1 MVHALPFA
9 RSVPGPGAGRPSPP
23 NADRMTTV
31 AIAPELFE
39 ETVAIRRDLHAHP
52 ELAFEETRTAGIVAE
67 RLRALGLDVH
77 TAIGGTGVV
86 GVLTGA
92 QPGPTIMLRADMDAL
107 PMPEENDVAYVSR
120 NAGVTHACG
129 HDAHVAMLLGA
140 AAILRDRA
148 SEVHGR
154 VAFVFQPAEEGGGGA
169 RAMLDDGL
177 IARFAIER
185 AYGMH
190 IANILPSGVLGLR
203 PGPLMAA
210 VDSFDLVV
218 EGVGGHGAMPHRSVD
233 PVVVAADV
241 VGALQRIVSRE
252 IDPLEPAVVTIG
264 AINGGTTY
272 NVIPP
277 RVALKG
283 TVRTFTA
290 VARDSMEARVRR
302 IAEHTCA
309 SANAAC
315 TLQWHPSYPVTEND
329 PAEAAF
335 VTAALAAEFGAERVL
350 EIPPIMGSEDFS
362 YFAQVVPAC
371 FYFLG
376 AGDAAHQFP
385 NHHPAFDID
394 EDAMAT
400 GIAAHVALALAATSS
415 SPHR

>member
-1 MVHALPFA
+1 
-9 RSVPGPGAGRPSPP
+9 
-23 NADRMTTV
+23 MTAV
-31 AIAPELFE
+31 AISPELFAD
-39 ETVAIRRDLHAHP
+39 TVAIRRDLHAHP
-52 ELAFEETRTAGIVAE
+52 ELAFEETRTAEIVAAG
-67 RLRALGLDVH
+67 LRALGLEVH
-77 TAIGGTGVV
+77 TGIGGTGVV
-86 GVLTGA
+86 GLLTGA
-92 QPGPTIMLRADMDAL
+92 HAGPTIMLRADMDAL
-107 PMPEENDVAYVSR
+107 PMPEENDVPYVSR

-140 AAILRDRA
+140 ATILRERA
-148 SEVHGR
+148 SEVQGR

-185 AYGMH
+185 AYGLH

-218 EGVGGHGAMPHRSVD
+218 EGMGGHGAMPHRSVD
-233 PVVVAADV
+233 PIVVAADV
-241 VGALQRIVSRE
+241 VGGLQRVVSRE
-252 IDPLEPAVVTIG
+252 VDPVEPAVVTIG

-283 TVRTFTA
+283 TVRTFTTA
-290 VARDSMEARVRR
+290 TRDSMEARVRR

-309 SANAAC
+309 AANATC

-329 PAEAAF
+329 PGEAAF
-335 VTAALAAEFGAERVL
+335 VTATLAAEFGAARVL
-350 EIPPIMGSEDFS
+350 DIPPIMGSEDFS

-376 AGDAAHQFP
+376 AGDAAHAFP

-394 EDAMAT
+394 ENAMKT
-400 GIAAHVALALAATSS
+400 GIAAHVAVALAATSS
-415 SPHR
+415 SPRR

>member
-1 MVHALPFA
+1 
-9 RSVPGPGAGRPSPP
+9 
-23 NADRMTTV
+23 MTAV
-31 AIAPELFE
+31 AISPELFAD
-39 ETVAIRRDLHAHP
+39 TVAIRRDLHAHP

-77 TAIGGTGVV
+77 TGIGGTGVV
-86 GVLTGA
+86 GVLAGA

-107 PMPEENDVAYVSR
+107 PMPEENDVPYASR

-140 AAILRDRA
+140 AAILRERA

-154 VAFVFQPAEEGGGGA
+154 IAFVFQPAEEGGGGA

-185 AYGMH
+185 AYGLH
-190 IANILPSGVLGLR
+190 VVNTAGNELAPSGVFGLR
-203 PGPLMAA
+203 AGPVMAA

-218 EGVGGHGAMPHRSVD
+218 EGMGGHGAMPHRSVD
-233 PVVVAADV
+233 PVVVASDV
-241 VGALQRIVSRE
+241 VGALQRVVSRE
-252 IDPLEPAVVTIG
+252 IDPVEPAVLTIG

-283 TVRTFTA
+283 TVRTFTDA
-290 VARDSMEARVRR
+290 TRDTMEARVRR

-309 SANAAC
+309 AANATC
-315 TLQWHPSYPVTEND
+315 SLQWHPSYPVTVND

-335 VTAALAAEFGAERVL
+335 VTAALAAEFGADRVQ
-350 EIPPIMGSEDFS
+350 EIAPVMGSEDFS

-376 AGDAAHQFP
+376 AGDAAHRFP

-394 EDAMAT
+394 ENAMSA
-400 GIAAHVALALAATSS
+400 GIAAHVAVALAATSP
-415 SPHR
+415 SPRR

>member
-1 MVHALPFA
+1 
-9 RSVPGPGAGRPSPP
+9 
-23 NADRMTTV
+23 MTTL
-31 AIAPELFE
+31 AIPLELFE
-39 ETVAIRRDLHAHP
+39 DTVALRRDLHAHP
-52 ELAFEETRTAGIVAE
+52 ELAFEEVRTAGIVAE

-148 SEVHGR
+148 SDVHGR
-154 VAFVFQPAEEGGGGA
+154 IAFVFQPAEEGGGGA

-185 AYGMH
+185 AYGLH
-190 IANILPSGVLGLR
+190 VVNTAGDALAPSGVFGLR
-203 PGPLMAA
+203 AGPLMAA

-218 EGVGGHGAMPHRSVD
+218 EGTGGHGAMPHRSVD

-241 VGALQRIVSRE
+241 VAGLQRVVSRE
-252 IDPLEPAVVTIG
+252 VDPIEPAVLTIG

-283 TVRTFTA
+283 TVRTFSDAT
-290 VARDSMEARVRR
+290 RDSMEARVRR

-309 SANAAC
+309 AANATC
-315 TLQWHPSYPVTEND
+315 SLQWHPSYPVTVND
-329 PAEAAF
+329 PVEAAF
-335 VTAALAAEFGAERVL
+335 VTAALTAEFGAARVV
-350 EIPPIMGSEDFS
+350 EMQPVMGSEDFS

-376 AGDAAHQFP
+376 AGDAAHAFP

-394 EDAMAT
+394 ENAMKA
-400 GIAAHVALALAATSS
+400 GIAAHVAVALAATSPS
-415 SPHR
+415 SRR

>member
-1 MVHALPFA
+1 
-9 RSVPGPGAGRPSPP
+9 
-23 NADRMTTV
+23 MTAV
-31 AIAPELFE
+31 AVSAELFAD
-39 ETVAIRRDLHAHP
+39 TVAIRRDLHAHP
-52 ELAFEETRTAGIVAE
+52 ELAFEETRTAQIVAT
-67 RLRALGLDVH
+67 RLRALGIDVH
-77 TAIGGTGVV
+77 TGIGGTGVV
-86 GVLTGA
+86 GLLTGG

-140 AAILRDRA
+140 AAILRERA

-154 VAFVFQPAEEGGGGA
+154 VAFVFHPAEEGGGGA

-185 AYGMH
+185 AYGLH
-190 IANILPSGVLGLR
+190 IVNTAGNALAPSGVFGLR

-218 EGVGGHGAMPHRSVD
+218 EGIGGHGAMPHRSVD

-241 VGALQRIVSRE
+241 VGALQRVVSRE
-252 IDPLEPAVVTIG
+252 IDPVEPVVLTIG

-283 TVRTFTA
+283 TVRTFTDA
-290 VARDSMEARVRR
+290 TRATMEARVQR
-302 IAEHTCA
+302 IAEHTCTA
-309 SANAAC
+309 ANATC
-315 TLQWHPSYPVTEND
+315 SLQWHASYPVTVND

-335 VTAALAAEFGAERVL
+335 VTATLAAEFGTERVL
-350 EIPPIMGSEDFS
+350 EIAPIMGSEDFS
-362 YFAQVVPAC
+362 YFAHVVPAC

-394 EDAMAT
+394 ENAMAA
-400 GIAAHVALALAATSS
+400 GIAAHVAIALAATSS
-415 SPHR
+415 SPRR

>member
-1 MVHALPFA
+1 MTAV
-9 RSVPGPGAGRPSPP
+9 SVS
-23 NADRMTTV
+23 
-31 AIAPELFE
+31 PELFAD
-39 ETVAIRRDLHAHP
+39 TVAIRRDLHAHP
-52 ELAFEETRTAGIVAE
+52 ELAFEETRTAEIVAT
-67 RLRALGLDVH
+67 RLRALGFDVH
-77 TAIGGTGVV
+77 AGVGGTGVV
-86 GVLTGA
+86 GLLTGD

-107 PMPEENDVAYVSR
+107 PMPEENDVPYASR

-140 AAILRDRA
+140 ATILRDRA

-177 IARFAIER
+177 IARFGIER
-185 AYGMH
+185 AYGLH
-190 IANILPSGVLGLR
+190 IANILPSGVFGLR

-218 EGVGGHGAMPHRSVD
+218 EGMGGHGAMPHRSVD

-241 VGALQRIVSRE
+241 VSALQRVVSRE
-252 IDPLEPAVVTIG
+252 IDPVEPAVLTIG

-283 TVRTFTA
+283 TVRTFTDA
-290 VARDSMEARVRR
+290 TRDAMEARVQR

-309 SANAAC
+309 AANATC
-315 TLQWHPSYPVTEND
+315 SLQWHPSYPVTVND

-335 VTAALAAEFGAERVL
+335 VTATLAAEFGAARVQ
-350 EIPPIMGSEDFS
+350 ESPPIMGSEDFS

-394 EDAMAT
+394 ENAMTA
-400 GIAAHVALALAATSS
+400 GIAAHVALALAATSP
-415 SPHR
+415 SPRR

>member
-1 MVHALPFA
+1 MTAVAVPPDLFA
-9 RSVPGPGAGRPSPP
+9 
-23 NADRMTTV
+23 DTV
-31 AIAPELFE
+31 A
-39 ETVAIRRDLHAHP
+39 VRRDLHAHP
-52 ELAFEETRTAGIVAE
+52 ELAFQETRTAAIVAE
-67 RLRALGLDVH
+67 RLRALGLDVR
-77 TAIGGTGVV
+77 TGIGETGVV
-86 GVLTGA
+86 GVLAGS

-107 PMPEENDVAYVSR
+107 PMPEENDVPYASR

-140 AAILRDRA
+140 AAVLRERA
-148 SEVHGR
+148 SEIHGR

-177 IARFAIER
+177 IARFEIER
-185 AYGMH
+185 AYGLH
-190 IANILPSGVLGLR
+190 IVNTAGTILAPSGAFGLR

-218 EGVGGHGAMPHRSVD
+218 EGAGGHGAMPHLSVD

-241 VGALQRIVSRE
+241 VGALQRVVSRE
-252 IDPLEPAVVTIG
+252 IDPVEPAVLTIG

-283 TVRTFTA
+283 TVRTFTDA
-290 VARDSMEARVRR
+290 TRDAMEARVRR

-309 SANAAC
+309 AANATC
-315 TLQWHPSYPVTEND
+315 SLQWHPSYPVTSND

-335 VTAALAAEFGAERVL
+335 VTATLAAEFGAARVQ
-350 EIPPIMGSEDFS
+350 EIAPVMGSEDFS

-376 AGDAAHQFP
+376 GGDAAHRFP

-394 EDAMAT
+394 ENAMRA
-400 GIAAHVALALAATSS
+400 GIAAHVSIALAATGP
-415 SPHR
+415 SPRR

>member
-1 MVHALPFA
+1 MTAV
-9 RSVPGPGAGRPSPP
+9 SVS
-23 NADRMTTV
+23 
-31 AIAPELFE
+31 PELFAD
-39 ETVAIRRDLHAHP
+39 TVAIRRDLHAHP
-52 ELAFEETRTAGIVAE
+52 ELAFDETRTAEIVAT
-67 RLRALGLDVH
+67 RLRALGLDVDGG
-77 TAIGGTGVV
+77 IGGTGVV
-86 GVLTGA
+86 GLLTGA

-107 PMPEENDVAYVSR
+107 PMPEENDVPYVSR

-154 VAFVFQPAEEGGGGA
+154 IAFVFQPAEEGGGGA

-185 AYGMH
+185 AYGLH
-190 IANILPSGVLGLR
+190 IANILPSGVFGLR

-210 VDSFDLVV
+210 VDSFDSVV
-218 EGVGGHGAMPHRSVD
+218 EGMGGHGAMPHRSVD

-241 VGALQRIVSRE
+241 VGALQRVVSRE
-252 IDPLEPAVVTIG
+252 IDPVEPAVLTIG

-283 TVRTFTA
+283 TVRTFTDA
-290 VARDSMEARVRR
+290 TRDAMEARVQR

-309 SANAAC
+309 AANATC
-315 TLQWHPSYPVTEND
+315 SLQWHPSYPVTVND

-335 VTAALAAEFGAERVL
+335 VTATLAAEFGAARVQ
-350 EIPPIMGSEDFS
+350 ETPPIMGSEDFS
-362 YFAQVVPAC
+362 YFAQAVPAC

-376 AGDAAHQFP
+376 AGDATHQFP

-394 EDAMAT
+394 ENAMAA

-415 SPHR
+415 SPRR

>member
-1 MVHALPFA
+1 MTAVAVSPDLFA
-9 RSVPGPGAGRPSPP
+9 
-23 NADRMTTV
+23 D
-31 AIAPELFE
+31 
-39 ETVAIRRDLHAHP
+39 TVAIRRDLHAHP
-52 ELAFEETRTAGIVAE
+52 ELAFEETRTAEIAAA
-67 RLRALGLDVH
+67 RLRALGMDVH
-77 TAIGGTGVV
+77 TGIGGTGVV
-86 GVLTGA
+86 GVLSGA

-140 AAILRDRA
+140 ATMLRERA

-154 VAFVFQPAEEGGGGA
+154 IAFVFQPAEEGGGGA

-185 AYGMH
+185 AYGLH

-218 EGVGGHGAMPHRSVD
+218 EGTGGHGAMPHRSVD
-233 PVVVAADV
+233 PIVVAADV
-241 VGALQRIVSRE
+241 VGGLQRVVSRE
-252 IDPLEPAVVTIG
+252 VDPIEPAVVTIG

-283 TVRTFTA
+283 TVRTFNTA
-290 VARDSMEARVRR
+290 TRDSMEARVRR

-309 SANAAC
+309 AANATC

-335 VTAALAAEFGAERVL
+335 VTATLTAEFGAARVL
-350 EIPPIMGSEDFS
+350 DIPPIMGSEDFS

-394 EDAMAT
+394 ENAMKT
-400 GIAAHVALALAATSS
+400 GIAAHVAVALAATSS
-415 SPHR
+415 APRR

>member
-1 MVHALPFA
+1 
-9 RSVPGPGAGRPSPP
+9 
-23 NADRMTTV
+23 MTAV
-31 AIAPELFE
+31 AVSPELFAD
-39 ETVAIRRDLHAHP
+39 TVAIRRDLHAHP
-52 ELAFEETRTAGIVAE
+52 ELAFEEKRTAEIVAA
-67 RLRALGLDVH
+67 RLTALGLDVH
-77 TAIGGTGVV
+77 TGIGGTGVV
-86 GVLTGA
+86 GILTGM

-107 PMPEENDVAYVSR
+107 PMPEENDVPYASR

-140 AAILRDRA
+140 AAILRARSND
-148 SEVHGR
+148 VHGR
-154 VAFVFQPAEEGGGGA
+154 IAFVFQPAEEGGGGA

-185 AYGMH
+185 AYGLH
-190 IANILPSGVLGLR
+190 VVNTAGDALAPSGVFGLR
-203 PGPLMAA
+203 PGPIMAA

-218 EGVGGHGAMPHRSVD
+218 EGRGGHGAMPHRSVD

-241 VGALQRIVSRE
+241 VGALQRVVSRE
-252 IDPLEPAVVTIG
+252 IDPVEPAVVTVG

-283 TVRTFTA
+283 TVRTFTEA
-290 VARDSMEARVRR
+290 TRDTMEGRVQR

-309 SANAAC
+309 AANASC
-315 TLQWHPSYPVTEND
+315 SLTWHPSYPVTVND

-335 VTAALAAEFGAERVL
+335 VTATLAAEFGPERVV
-350 EIPPIMGSEDFS
+350 ETAPVMGSEDFS

-376 AGDAAHQFP
+376 AGDAAHAFP

-394 EDAMAT
+394 ENAMKA
-400 GIAAHVALALAATSS
+400 GIAAHVAIALAATSS
-415 SPHR
+415 PRR